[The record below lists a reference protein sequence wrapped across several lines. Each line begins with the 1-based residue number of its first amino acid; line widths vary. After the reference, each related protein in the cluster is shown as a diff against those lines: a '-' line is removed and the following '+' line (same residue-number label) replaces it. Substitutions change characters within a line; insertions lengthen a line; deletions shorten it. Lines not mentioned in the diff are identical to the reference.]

1 MVYLFA
7 RIFVFLIG
15 FGLTV
20 IGFVYMI
27 SYLNLLSLGYNFLEY
42 VQFIVRRLE
51 CMYSVIGILII
62 VLDLYI
68 PGGKHELYL

>member
-1 MVYLFA
+1 MFA